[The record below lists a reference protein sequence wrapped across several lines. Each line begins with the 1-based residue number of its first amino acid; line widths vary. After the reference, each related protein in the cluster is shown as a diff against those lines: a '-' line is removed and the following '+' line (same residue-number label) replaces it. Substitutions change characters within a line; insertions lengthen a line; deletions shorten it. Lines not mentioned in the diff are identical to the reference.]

1 MLPVNRPLRTSA
13 PDVNQA
19 NGRLPSDDADGQAG
33 PARPERHQSNGTG
46 MTWASVVRQAP
57 LSAHPAAQNRPGTGG
72 TRDASELSAKPEDGR
87 FKQQATNQ
95 LKQPVAT
102 ADRSAVDAPIQSP
115 ASVIRAWDR
124 RRPPKSAPMSTANT
138 RGGNG
143 PDRPV
148 AVADA
153 LNARILKQYEKGQV
167 GLDSVMKVTTSN
179 IKKATLR
186 NALACVDAMKAA
198 RIAPNVII
206 YSALISSCEREKRA
220 DKALEVFDDMRTRHV
235 GPDVITYNA
244 LISACEKAGWA
255 DEALEVFS
263 DMRDRRVVP
272 GVITYSVLISAC
284 GKAGRADKALEVFGY
299 MRDQHVAPNV
309 ITYSALISACEK
321 AGWADKALEVFSDM
335 LDQHVAPN
343 VITYNALIS
352 ACEKA
357 GWADKALKVY
367 GDMRDRTVAPNV
379 ITYSALISACEKAG
393 WADKA
398 LEVYGDMCDRH
409 VAPDVITY
417 SALISACEKAGRADK
432 ALEVFSDMRDRHVA
446 PDVITYNALITACD
460 KGDGRARQQIPQLL
474 RAMVTEGFFHSSLG
488 YASVTNTLDLHVNRI
503 LVMPEAEAHIKAVSA
518 AVAKAIFN
526 HHVAEKHI
534 SDQTQFIVGRHGNDA
549 IKTAIAECMR
559 HHGLIPVDA
568 TMPDGILN
576 PGRLVSRAPVVA
588 RT

>member
-1 MLPVNRPLRTSA
+1 
-13 PDVNQA
+13 
-19 NGRLPSDDADGQAG
+19 
-33 PARPERHQSNGTG
+33 
-46 MTWASVVRQAP
+46 
-57 LSAHPAAQNRPGTGG
+57 
-72 TRDASELSAKPEDGR
+72 
-87 FKQQATNQ
+87 
-95 LKQPVAT
+95 
-102 ADRSAVDAPIQSP
+102 
-115 ASVIRAWDR
+115 
-124 RRPPKSAPMSTANT
+124 MSTANT

-220 DKALEVFDDMRTRHV
+220 DKALEVFDDMRARHV
-235 GPDVITYNA
+235 APDVIIYSA
-244 LISACEKAGWA
+244 LFSACEKSKRA
-255 DEALEVFS
+255 DKALEVFS
-263 DMRDRRVVP
+263 DMRDRRV
-272 GVITYSVLISAC
+272 
-284 GKAGRADKALEVFGY
+284 
-299 MRDQHVAPNV
+299 APNV
-309 ITYSALISACEK
+309 IAYSALISACEK

-357 GWADKALKVY
+357 GWADKALEVY

-409 VAPDVITY
+409 IAPDVITY

>member
-46 MTWASVVRQAP
+46 MTWASMVRQAP
-57 LSAHPAAQNRPGTGG
+57 LSAYPAAQDRPRTGR

-115 ASVIRAWDR
+115 ASVTRPSDR

-220 DKALEVFDDMRTRHV
+220 DKALEVFDDMRARHV
-235 GPDVITYNA
+235 EPDVITYNA

-255 DEALEVFS
+255 DKALEVFS
-263 DMRDRRVVP
+263 DMRDR
-272 GVITYSVLISAC
+272 
-284 GKAGRADKALEVFGY
+284 
-299 MRDQHVAPNV
+299 HVAPNV

-335 LDQHVAPN
+335 RDQHVAPN

-357 GWADKALKVY
+357 GWADKALEVY

-409 VAPDVITY
+409 IAPDVITY

>member
-33 PARPERHQSNGTG
+33 PARPERHQSTGTG
-46 MTWASVVRQAP
+46 MTWASMVRQAP
-57 LSAHPAAQNRPGTGG
+57 LSAYPAAQNRPGTGG

-115 ASVIRAWDR
+115 ASVTRPSDR

-220 DKALEVFDDMRTRHV
+220 DKALEVFDDMRARHV
-235 GPDVITYNA
+235 EPDVITYNA

-255 DEALEVFS
+255 DKALEVFS
-263 DMRDRRVVP
+263 DMRDR
-272 GVITYSVLISAC
+272 
-284 GKAGRADKALEVFGY
+284 
-299 MRDQHVAPNV
+299 HVAPNV

-321 AGWADKALEVFSDM
+321 AGWADE
-335 LDQHVAPN
+335 
-343 VITYNALIS
+343 
-352 ACEKA
+352 
-357 GWADKALKVY
+357 
-367 GDMRDRTVAPNV
+367 
-379 ITYSALISACEKAG
+379 
-393 WADKA
+393 
-398 LEVYGDMCDRH
+398 
-409 VAPDVITY
+409 
-417 SALISACEKAGRADK
+417 

-534 SDQTQFIVGRHGNDA
+534 SDQTQFIVGRHGNDT

>member
-19 NGRLPSDDADGQAG
+19 NGRLLSDDADGQAG

-46 MTWASVVRQAP
+46 MTWASMVRQAP
-57 LSAHPAAQNRPGTGG
+57 LSAYPAAQDRPRTGR

-102 ADRSAVDAPIQSP
+102 ADRSTVDAPIQSP
-115 ASVIRAWDR
+115 ASVTRPSDR

-220 DKALEVFDDMRTRHV
+220 DKALEVFDDMRARHV
-235 GPDVITYNA
+235 RPDVITYN
-244 LISACEKAGWA
+244 
-255 DEALEVFS
+255 
-263 DMRDRRVVP
+263 
-272 GVITYSVLISAC
+272 
-284 GKAGRADKALEVFGY
+284 
-299 MRDQHVAPNV
+299 
-309 ITYSALISACEK
+309 ALISACEK

-357 GWADKALKVY
+357 GWADKALEVY